1 MAMNVSTSRTPAIL
15 TCRHAVVC
23 AFALMALASLPD
35 AGAPA
40 AAAQKAAPQ
49 KPASQNAAAPKS
61 VAARTFA
68 TPEEAA
74 KALVDTVRKGDV
86 GALLA
91 IFGPDGQALL
101 ESSDRATARMHQ
113 QVFTIAAAERWY
125 LEDAAPDRKTLV
137 IGNEEWPF
145 PVPLVKDAAA
155 WRFDTAAGKEEIL
168 ARRIGRNELD
178 TIATLRAYVT
188 AQHRYAAQGHDGKP
202 PGLYATKLASDP
214 GKQNGLYWPTSRG
227 ETRSPLGELVAQAA
241 EEGRPINST
250 GAQQSPFHGYHFKI
264 LTAQGAAAAGGAR
277 SFIVKGDMSGGFA
290 MVAWPAQYD
299 ATGVMTFLIGTDGTV
314 WQKDLGP
321 DTDAAARRITL
332 YNPDT
337 SWQRVR

>member
-1 MAMNVSTSRTPAIL
+1 MRSRAIRAALHSARRAAAASPAAAVHAARRAAAAVAVGGASQALTLQRMAMNVSTSRTPAIL

-101 ESSDRATARMHQ
+101 ESS
-113 QVFTIAAAERWY
+113 
-125 LEDAAPDRKTLV
+125 
-137 IGNEEWPF
+137 
-145 PVPLVKDAAA
+145 
-155 WRFDTAAGKEEIL
+155 
-168 ARRIGRNELD
+168 
-178 TIATLRAYVT
+178 
-188 AQHRYAAQGHDGKP
+188 
-202 PGLYATKLASDP
+202 
-214 GKQNGLYWPTSRG
+214 
-227 ETRSPLGELVAQAA
+227 
-241 EEGRPINST
+241 
-250 GAQQSPFHGYHFKI
+250 
-264 LTAQGAAAAGGAR
+264 
-277 SFIVKGDMSGGFA
+277 
-290 MVAWPAQYD
+290 
-299 ATGVMTFLIGTDGTV
+299 
-314 WQKDLGP
+314 
-321 DTDAAARRITL
+321 
-332 YNPDT
+332 
-337 SWQRVR
+337 